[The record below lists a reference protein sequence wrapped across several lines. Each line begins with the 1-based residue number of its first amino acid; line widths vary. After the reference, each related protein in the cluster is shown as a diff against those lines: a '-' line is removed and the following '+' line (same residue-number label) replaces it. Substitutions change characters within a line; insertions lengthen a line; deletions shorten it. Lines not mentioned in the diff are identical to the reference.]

1 MFDCIEWTGCR
12 DSFGYGMRRVNGKVR
27 RLHLIAFE
35 EANGPIPE
43 GMVVRHKCNNPAC
56 YNPEHLELGTRADNN
71 HDRDVRG
78 RTAKGVRHGSSKL
91 TPEIIQEA
99 KLLYAGG
106 GWTHRSLG
114 KKYGVGHRTIA
125 RAIGGKTWT

>member
-12 DSFGYGMRRVNGKVR
+12 DSFGYGMRKVNGKVR

-35 EANGPIPE
+35 EENGPIPE
-43 GMVVRHKCNNPAC
+43 GMVVRHKCDNPAC
-56 YNPEHLELGTRADNN
+56 YNPEHLELWTRTENN

-91 TPEIIQEA
+91 TPEIVQEA
-99 KLLYAGG
+99 KALYAVG

>member
-12 DSFGYGMRRVNGKVR
+12 DSFGYGMRKVNGKVR

-35 EANGPIPE
+35 EANGPIPD
-43 GMVVRHKCNNPAC
+43 GMVVRHKCDNPAC
-56 YNPEHLELGTRADNN
+56 YNPEHLELGTRAENN

-99 KLLYAGG
+99 KMLYAGG

-114 KKYGVGHRTIA
+114 KKYGVSHRTLA
-125 RAIGGKTWT
+125 RAIGGETWT

>member
-12 DSFGYGMRRVNGKVR
+12 DSFGYGMRKVNGKVR

-43 GMVVRHKCNNPAC
+43 GMVVRPRCF
-56 YNPEHLELGTRADNN
+56 
-71 HDRDVRG
+71 
-78 RTAKGVRHGSSKL
+78 
-91 TPEIIQEA
+91 
-99 KLLYAGG
+99 YAEG

-114 KKYGVGHRTIA
+114 KKYGVGHRTLA
-125 RAIGGKTWT
+125 RAIEEKHGLK